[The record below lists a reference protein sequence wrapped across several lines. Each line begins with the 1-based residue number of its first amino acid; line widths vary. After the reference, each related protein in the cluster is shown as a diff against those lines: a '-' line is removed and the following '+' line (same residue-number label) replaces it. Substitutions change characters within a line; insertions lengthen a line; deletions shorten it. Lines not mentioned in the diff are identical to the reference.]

1 MGKINNIRERAK
13 KNNALFEREEYLL
26 EVEFEGATPTR
37 DEIREAIIRKIGL
50 EADLT
55 IVKRVIPEVG
65 AKRVKVLV
73 LNYHNADA
81 MKRLEPYHILKR
93 NKLIKEGEGN
103 AS

>member
-1 MGKINNIRERAK
+1 MGINNIRERFRR
-13 KNNALFEREEYLL
+13 NNSLFEREEFLL
-26 EVEFEGATPTR
+26 EVEFEGPTPTR
-37 DEIREAIIRKIGL
+37 DEIRESIIRKIGL

-55 IVKRVIPEVG
+55 VIKRVIPEVG

-73 LNYHNADA
+73 MNYHNAEA

-93 NKLIKEGEGN
+93 NKLLPEGESN